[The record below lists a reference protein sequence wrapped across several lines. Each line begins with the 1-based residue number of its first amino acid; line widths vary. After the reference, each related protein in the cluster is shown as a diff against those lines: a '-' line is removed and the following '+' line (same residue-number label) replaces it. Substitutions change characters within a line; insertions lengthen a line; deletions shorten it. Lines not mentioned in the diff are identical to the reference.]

1 MGNSLGCSASGERLV
16 SAARDGDLVEA
27 RMLLEFNPGLAKYS
41 TFRGLNSPLHFA
53 AAKGH
58 NEIVMLLLEN
68 GADVNLRNYCGQT
81 ALMQACRHGHWE
93 VVQTLLIFRSIV
105 TRADYLSGRTALHF
119 AAIGGHVRCIR
130 LSVADFIPS
139 APYEVIASVKDAGG
153 KGNSKG
159 SSPDSSLDSKHD
171 RFALLKFIDKPA
183 DGGVTALHMAALN
196 GSFDCLQLLLDLGA
210 NVSAVTFHYGVQV
223 MILQAIAYHPLKLY
237 VIAVSL
243 TFMNVGAGSTPLHFA
258 ACGGNLKCCQMLLAR
273 GASRLTLNCNGWL
286 PLDVAKIWGRRCLEP
301 LLNPNSE
308 LTVPIFPLSN
318 YLSLPLMSLLNIARE
333 SGLHSSIDSDDND
346 LCAVCLERACSVA
359 AEGCGHEL
367 CLKCALYLCSASN
380 TPSQIASP
388 PGSIACPLCRNGI
401 VSFIRLPGTPV
412 KGLKPNLALSLC
424 NPCILH
430 PCAVDIPATSWQTEV
445 RRNRVAAV
453 SSELICP
460 LACSPFPSAIPSCA
474 TCNDDPFPS
483 NESQG
488 EVQSQRPPHSS
499 HATLDE
505 LEKMEE
511 PRVDASCSGMFW
523 SRRSCHREHQCNSE
537 IDA

>member
-1 MGNSLGCSASGERLV
+1 YKPIQKDSLFDIVVGGGREGVVERTQREWKRMGNSLGCSASGERLV

-58 NEIVMLLLEN
+58 NEVSRRPPPL
-68 GADVNLRNYCGQT
+68 
-81 ALMQACRHGHWE
+81 
-93 VVQTLLIFRSIV
+93 FS
-105 TRADYLSGRTALHF
+105 
-119 AAIGGHVRCIR
+119 
-130 LSVADFIPS
+130 
-139 APYEVIASVKDAGG
+139 
-153 KGNSKG
+153 
-159 SSPDSSLDSKHD
+159 
-171 RFALLKFIDKPA
+171 ALLKFVDKPA
-183 DGGVTALHMAALN
+183 DGGVTALHMAALS
-196 GSFDCLQLLLDLGA
+196 GYFDCVQLLLDLGA
-210 NVSAVTFHYGVQV
+210 NVSAVTFHYG
-223 MILQAIAYHPLKLY
+223 A
-237 VIAVSL
+237 
-243 TFMNVGAGSTPLHFA
+243 
-258 ACGGNLKCCQMLLAR
+258 
-273 GASRLTLNCNGWL
+273 WL

-318 YLSLPLMSLLNIARE
+318 YLSLPLMSLLNIARYSE
-333 SGLHSSIDSDDND
+333 AI
-346 LCAVCLERACSVA
+346 CLSFLAC
-359 AEGCGHEL
+359 CGHEL

-401 VSFIRLPGTPV
+401 VSFVRLPGTPV
-412 KGLKPNLALSLC
+412 KELKPNLALSLC

-430 PCAVDIPATSWQTEV
+430 PRAVDIPATSCQTEV

-460 LACSPFPSAIPSCA
+460 LACTPFPSAIPSCA
-474 TCNDDPFPS
+474 TCDDDPFPS

-488 EVQSQRPPHSS
+488 EVQSQRPPQSS
-499 HATLDE
+499 HVTPDE

-537 IDA
+537 IDT